1 MTEPVLSVVVPA
13 YREGPRIYDNL
24 QRLLK
29 QLDGTG
35 EPYEVLVVS
44 DGNAD
49 ATAAEARR
57 VGSDRVRVLEYASNM
72 GKGFALGY
80 GMRQALGSFVAFID
94 ADMEI
99 DPVAIPTFLSMMRR
113 AGADIVVGS
122 KGHRL
127 SIVHYP
133 VYRRFQGWVYR
144 MLIRLL
150 FNLDVRDTQTGVKL
164 FRRQVLFDALPRLAV
179 KRFAWDLELLVVA
192 NHLGYRNIIE
202 GPIRLDY
209 RFESTVR
216 FSSAWRVLWDTAAI
230 FYRLRLLRYYDRP
243 VAPVLVARELV
254 SPQLPPAREPAAAS
268 EAEPERVTAADTRKG
283 RAEF

>member
-1 MTEPVLSVVVPA
+1 VTEPILSVVVPA
-13 YREGPRIYDNL
+13 YREGPRIHDNL
-24 QRLLK
+24 VRLLE
-29 QLDGTG
+29 QLDGIG

-44 DGNAD
+44 DGNTD

-57 VGSDRVRVLEYASNM
+57 VGSDRVTVLDYAANM
-72 GKGFALGY
+72 GKGFALSH
-80 GMRQALGSFVAFID
+80 GMRQARGAFVAFID

-113 AGADIVVGS
+113 AGSDIVVGS

-127 SIVHYP
+127 SIVQYP
-133 VYRRFQGWVYR
+133 VYRRFQGWVYK
-144 MLIRLL
+144 MLIRIL

-164 FRRQVLFDALPRLAV
+164 FRRQVLSEALPRLAV

-192 NHLGYRNIIE
+192 HHLGYRKIAE

-230 FYRLRLLRYYDRP
+230 FYRLRLLRYYDRAVP
-243 VAPVLVARELV
+243 PVLVTRDVV
-254 SPQLPPAREPAAAS
+254 SPQPAPAHDPAGAS
-268 EAEPERVTAADTRKG
+268 QPERVAASDVRKG
-283 RAEF
+283 RPEF

>member
-1 MTEPVLSVVVPA
+1 MTELILSVVVPA
-13 YREGPRIYDNL
+13 YREGPRIHDNL
-24 QRLLK
+24 LRLLK
-29 QLDGTG
+29 VLDGLS

-44 DGNAD
+44 DGNTD
-49 ATAAEARR
+49 ETVSEARR
-57 VGSDRVRVLEYASNM
+57 VGSDRVSVLDYASNM

-80 GMRQALGSFVAFID
+80 GMRQARGLFVAFID

-99 DPVAIPTFLSMMRR
+99 DPVAIPTFLSIMRR
-113 AGADIVVGS
+113 TGSDIVVGS

-133 VYRRFQGWVYR
+133 VYRRFQGWVYK

-150 FNLDVRDTQTGVKL
+150 FNLHVRDTQTGVKL
-164 FRRQVLFDALPRLAV
+164 FRSQVLFEALPRLAV

-192 NHLGYRNIIE
+192 HHLGYRKIVE

-216 FSSAWRVLWDTAAI
+216 LSSAWRVLWDTAAI
-230 FYRLRLLRYYDRP
+230 FYRLRFLRYYDRP
-243 VAPVLVARELV
+243 VAPVLVARQLL
-254 SPQLPPAREPAAAS
+254 SPQPPPGREPEETPAS
-268 EAEPERVTAADTRKG
+268 GPERVPAAEVRKG
-283 RAEF
+283 RP

>member
-1 MTEPVLSVVVPA
+1 MTELILSVVVPA
-13 YREGPRIYDNL
+13 YREGPRIHDNL
-24 QRLLK
+24 LRLLK
-29 QLDGTG
+29 VLDGLS

-44 DGNAD
+44 DGNTD
-49 ATAAEARR
+49 ETVSEARR
-57 VGSDRVRVLEYASNM
+57 VGSDRVSVLDYASNM

-80 GMRQALGSFVAFID
+80 GMRQARGLFVAFID

-99 DPVAIPTFLSMMRR
+99 DPVAIPTFLSIMRR
-113 AGADIVVGS
+113 TGSDIVVGS

-133 VYRRFQGWVYR
+133 VYRRFQGWVYK

-150 FNLDVRDTQTGVKL
+150 FNLHVRDTQTGVKL
-164 FRRQVLFDALPRLAV
+164 FRSQVLFEALPRLAV

-192 NHLGYRNIIE
+192 HHLGYRKIVE

-216 FSSAWRVLWDTAAI
+216 LSSAWRVLWDTAAI
-230 FYRLRLLRYYDRP
+230 FYRLRFLRYYERP
-243 VAPVLVARELV
+243 VAPVLVARQLL
-254 SPQLPPAREPAAAS
+254 SPQPPPGREPEETPAS
-268 EAEPERVTAADTRKG
+268 GPERVPAAEVRKG
-283 RAEF
+283 RP

>member
-1 MTEPVLSVVVPA
+1 
-13 YREGPRIYDNL
+13 
-24 QRLLK
+24 
-29 QLDGTG
+29 
-35 EPYEVLVVS
+35 
-44 DGNAD
+44 
-49 ATAAEARR
+49 
-57 VGSDRVRVLEYASNM
+57 M

-80 GMRQALGSFVAFID
+80 GMRHARGSFVAFID

-113 AGADIVVGS
+113 TGSDIVVGS

-127 SIVHYP
+127 SIVQYP

-144 MLIRLL
+144 VLIRLL

-164 FRRQVLFDALPRLAV
+164 FRSQVLIDALPRLAV

-192 NHLGYRNIIE
+192 HHLGYRKIVE

-216 FSSAWRVLWDTAAI
+216 LSSAWRVLWDTAAI
-230 FYRLRLLRYYDRP
+230 FYRLRLRRYYDRP

-254 SPQLPPAREPAAAS
+254 SPQPPPAREPA
-268 EAEPERVTAADTRKG
+268 EAPAPGPERVRAAEVGKG
-283 RAEF
+283 RP